1 MKHELLPLIV
11 EKKIHN
17 NNRKKW
23 MQDIQPT
30 LESRYPQKSEEIS
43 TTIQRYLR
51 KSPLED
57 FLKEYAYK
65 WLQHL
70 DNNHPETCSWFPA
83 FAVEVAHAAFCLRG
97 KLATLKKFVCK
108 REAKL
113 RRLNIIPIIITG
125 LSKFVICVKLA

>member
-1 MKHELLPLIV
+1 
-11 EKKIHN
+11 
-17 NNRKKW
+17 
-23 MQDIQPT
+23 MQSIQPT

-43 TTIQRYLR
+43 KTIQKYLI

-70 DNNHPETCSWFPA
+70 DNNPPAACGWFPA
-83 FAVEVAHAAFCLRG
+83 SAVEVAHAAFCLRG
-97 KLATLKKFVCK
+97 KLATFNKFVCK

-113 RRLNIIPIIITG
+113 RRLNIIPIVIAG